1 MVAGTVAVPFV
12 RGGSVAF
19 DMVDAWVDRMVDA
32 WVDRAVGIAELVLP
46 TLPFAVPIGQIVVR
60 CLQ

>member
-19 DMVDAWVDRMVDA
+19 DMVDA

-46 TLPFAVPIGQIVVR
+46 TLPFAVPIGQIVVG
-60 CLQ
+60 